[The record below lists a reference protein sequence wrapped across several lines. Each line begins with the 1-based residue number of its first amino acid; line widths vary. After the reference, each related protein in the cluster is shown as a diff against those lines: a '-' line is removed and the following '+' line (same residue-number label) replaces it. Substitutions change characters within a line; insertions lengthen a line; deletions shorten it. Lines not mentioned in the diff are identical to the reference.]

1 MGNICLYD
9 EAFTKREMREETGRC
24 GICKIAE
31 CDYSAV
37 NCAPVRRG
45 EWIKSRKSMSEFLVT
60 LADCSECG
68 FTTNFNFP
76 YCPKCGAKME

>member
-45 EWIKSRKSMSEFLVT
+45 EWAYDNGITCSVCGEKSPHVYPF
-60 LADCSECG
+60 
-68 FTTNFNFP
+68 
-76 YCPKCGAKME
+76 CPWCGAKME

>member
-31 CDYSAV
+31 CDYSSV
-37 NCAPVRRG
+37 SRIPVRRG
-45 EWIKSRKSMSEFLVT
+45 EWEDGHSVAFCSVCGEQSEWKT
-60 LADCSECG
+60 
-68 FTTNFNFP
+68 P
-76 YCPKCGAKME
+76 YCPYCGAKME